1 MGGGTVPAG
10 TLAEQPSSGCDAARA
25 SAGAGQDECQGLRWK
40 SLATG
45 YSSRCRPAWSSWMV
59 EGASVRC
66 RAASVAGSSEVA
78 RYQIRLAPLAKEST
92 LAGGGVAVNRKATR
106 GAAGQNSP
114 RLASALMP

>member
-25 SAGAGQDECQGLRWK
+25 SVGAGQDECQGLRWK

-66 RAASVAGSSEVA
+66 RAASMALPVAESSEVA
-78 RYQIRLAPLAKEST
+78 RYQIRLAPLAQESMM
-92 LAGGGVAVNRKATR
+92 GGRGRGVN
-106 GAAGQNSP
+106 G
-114 RLASALMP
+114 

>member
-1 MGGGTVPAG
+1 MGGGAVPAA

-45 YSSRCRPAWSSWMV
+45 YSSRCRPASSSWMV

-66 RAASVAGSSEVA
+66 RAASMALPVAGSSEVA
-78 RYQIRLAPLAKEST
+78 RYQIRLAPLAKDST
-92 LAGGGVAVNRKATR
+92 LAGT
-106 GAAGQNSP
+106 
-114 RLASALMP
+114 